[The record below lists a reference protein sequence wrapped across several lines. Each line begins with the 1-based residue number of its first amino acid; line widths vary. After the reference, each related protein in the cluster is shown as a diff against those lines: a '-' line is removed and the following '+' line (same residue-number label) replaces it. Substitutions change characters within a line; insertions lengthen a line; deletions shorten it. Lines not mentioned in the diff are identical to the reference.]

1 MNPTLLINNH
11 TSVGGEDYHSGPYT
25 AIIPA
30 GNTSGSFNVG
40 ITDDNVFE
48 IIIETFRL
56 TINQQ
61 SLPSLVI
68 AANPDRTTVTIR
80 DDDGMCV

>member
-1 MNPTLLINNH
+1 MNPTLLINNY

-30 GNTSGSFNVG
+30 GNTSGSFIVG

-48 IIIETFRL
+48 VIIETFRL

-68 AANPDRTTVTIR
+68 AANPDRTIVTIT

>member
-1 MNPTLLINNH
+1 MNSTLLINNY
-11 TSVGGEDYHSGPYT
+11 TSVGGEDYHPGPYT

-30 GNTSGSFNVG
+30 GNTSGSFIVG

-61 SLPSLVI
+61 SLPPLVI
-68 AANPDRTTVTIR
+68 AANPDRTIVTIT